1 VTSRLINK
9 LAPLI
14 IGIAVGNSAVA
25 ASAGSGGPGTA
36 FSKHSTSIGVFV
48 GSGSAFNDDY
58 TILGVGAG
66 YYLTEGL
73 EIGVD
78 LERWFSGKPAI
89 TKVSPQVRYVFTR
102 AQGIK
107 PYLGAFYR
115 RTSFDDFNGVAL
127 DDQDSFGYRAGA
139 YFSSS
144 NGVSVGAGVVYE
156 EYRDCTRVTDCSS
169 TSPEVLFTFSF

>member
-78 LERWFSGKPAI
+78 LERGVDEDARAWVERGWPVTYHFLDVNLEEAEDLDEAW
-89 TKVSPQVRYVFTR
+89 TR
-102 AQGIK
+102 DARRLAGD
-107 PYLGAFYR
+107 LGAAWMCGDAGLWHVGPRERGRVGVGHLRHDCLSR
-115 RTSFDDFNGVAL
+115 RNLRHRT
-127 DDQDSFGYRAGA
+127 GA
-139 YFSSS
+139 P
-144 NGVSVGAGVVYE
+144 G
-156 EYRDCTRVTDCSS
+156 
-169 TSPEVLFTFSF
+169 